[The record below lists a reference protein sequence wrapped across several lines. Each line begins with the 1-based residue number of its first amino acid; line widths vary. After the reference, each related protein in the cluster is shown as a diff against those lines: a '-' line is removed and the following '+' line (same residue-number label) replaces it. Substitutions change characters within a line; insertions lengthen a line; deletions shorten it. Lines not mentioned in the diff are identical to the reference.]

1 MYTGNETI
9 LVTMVTADM
18 NVGIVF
24 VMKRSQLIT
33 LINILLLDVD
43 RNVRRP

>member
-9 LVTMVTADM
+9 LVTMVTVDM

-24 VMKRSQLIT
+24 VIKLFPANYFNKYFI
-33 LINILLLDVD
+33 IG
-43 RNVRRP
+43 RRPKCW